1 MFHPVNTYHSL
12 IRISRYLSKLVE
24 LPNSFKKSLTDLNSI
39 ESQGAQGLI
48 NVQDY
53 YDIDAMDIANGNIKG
68 SCSISNMTASEL
80 YFITKIAM
88 KNTDK
93 YGKKHDILLKYTD
106 N

>member
-39 ESQGAQGLI
+39 ESQAAQGLI
-48 NVQDY
+48 NIQDY
-53 YDIDAMDIANGNIKG
+53 YDIDAMDIANGIIKG
-68 SCSISNMTASEL
+68 FHSVSNMTASEL

-93 YGKKHDILLKYTD
+93 YGKKHDI
-106 N
+106 

>member
-53 YDIDAMDIANGNIKG
+53 YDINAMDIANGNIKG
-68 SCSISNMTASEL
+68 FHSVSNMTASEL

-88 KNTDK
+88 KNIDE
-93 YGKKHDILLKYTD
+93 YGKKHDIFLKYRD

>member
-1 MFHPVNTYHSL
+1 M
-12 IRISRYLSKLVE
+12 
-24 LPNSFKKSLTDLNSI
+24 DLNSI

-53 YDIDAMDIANGNIKG
+53 HDIDAMDIANGNIKG
-68 SCSISNMTASEL
+68 FYSISNMTASEL

-93 YGKKHDILLKYTD
+93 YGKKHDILLKYRD